1 MSDIKDCGPAFP
13 QDYEHTKAVILAH
26 QAGEI
31 SAEQLLHCARQLRGM
46 TLRDYFAAKAMQ
58 AWFTDRAVYL
68 GDKQSRDKAAKQS
81 YEMADA
87 MLKARQE

>member
-1 MSDIKDCGPAFP
+1 MSTKNDGGPAFP
-13 QDYEHTKAVILAH
+13 IGSTPEEW
-26 QAGEI
+26 GN
-31 SAEQLLHCARQLRGM
+31 GM